1 MLWRP
6 TNIFNSYIQYHG
18 RMLNLVTAWKVSKYG
33 FSGLYFRVFAL
44 NTVKSS
50 LSSPE
55 MGKYGPEK
63 TPYLDTFHRGFNH
76 SENKKWKSRGKGEV
90 F

>member
-1 MLWRP
+1 
-6 TNIFNSYIQYHG
+6 
-18 RMLNLVTAWKVSKYG
+18 MLNLVTAWKVSKYG
-33 FSGLYFRVFAL
+33 FSDLYFRVFAL